1 MARLRVMLVDDHQ
14 IIREGIKALLADVPG
29 IDFVTEADNG
39 EDALAKY
46 EIYDVDLVIMDVQMP
61 ELDGVEAT
69 KQLMKDFPDAKVLG
83 FTMHTEEA
91 TIGDMIKAG
100 ALGYVL
106 KNSGKEELLQA
117 MEKVSKGEYYFSS
130 DVSEKLLNEL
140 VKKYQ
145 NKKS

>member
-61 ELDGVEAT
+61 ELDGIAAT
-69 KQLMKDFPDAKVLG
+69 KQLIKQFPDAKVLG
-83 FTMHTEEA
+83 FTMHTEEN
-91 TIGDMIKAG
+91 TIADMIKAG

-106 KNSGKEELLQA
+106 KNSGKEELLIA
-117 MEKVSKGEYYFSS
+117 IEKVSKGEFYFSS
-130 DVSEKLLNEL
+130 DVSDTLLKDL
-140 VKKYQ
+140 VKQYQ

>member
-1 MARLRVMLVDDHQ
+1 MLVDDHQ

-61 ELDGVEAT
+61 EMNGVQAT
-69 KQLMKDFPDAKVLG
+69 KQLIQDFPDARVLG
-83 FTMHTEEA
+83 FTMHTEES
-91 TIGDMIKAG
+91 TIDEMIKAG
-100 ALGYVL
+100 AFGYVL

-117 MEKVSKGEYYFSS
+117 MEKVSKGEYYFSA
-130 DVSEKLLNEL
+130 DVSEKLLSEL

-145 NKKS
+145 NK